1 MALERKLGINVAWVD
16 EQHEPKQEVYDLRQL
31 LTRLATSRWPKLS
44 SSVCLRFV
52 LPWSDAVFNQAQIPE
67 LLDELLN
74 EASESRESE
83 VRAHLEKVIHLVERA
98 VDQTHTYIKF
108 IGD

>member
-1 MALERKLGINVAWVD
+1 MGIDVAWID
-16 EQHEPKQEVYDLRQL
+16 ERQEPKQGVYDPHQL

-44 SSVCLRFV
+44 GSVCLRFV

-67 LLDELLN
+67 LLDELRN
-74 EASESRESE
+74 EVSEARDPE
-83 VRAHLEKVIHLVERA
+83 VRAHLGKVVRLVERA
-98 VDQTHTYIKF
+98 ADQTHTYIKF